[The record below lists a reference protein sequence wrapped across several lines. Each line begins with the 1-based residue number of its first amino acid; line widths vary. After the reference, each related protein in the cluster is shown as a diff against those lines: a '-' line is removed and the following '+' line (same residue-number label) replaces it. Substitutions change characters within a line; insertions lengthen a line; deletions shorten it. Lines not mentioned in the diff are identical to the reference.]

1 MSRSSNP
8 TNRGKIASM
17 KLIVGLGNPGEK
29 YKNNRHNAGFLVADA
44 LKTRISNEFLIFKST
59 NFMNESGE
67 FVKNLMSQYPN
78 ISISDLYIVHD
89 DLDIPLGKYKI
100 QFGVGP
106 KVHNGVASIEKEIG
120 SKDFWRVRIGIH
132 PVEKPGTRAKL
143 GTGPVPQRKKISA
156 AGFVLQN
163 FTKTEEKIIQTVIP
177 KIIDLLKLDVNRSQN
192 HEV

>member
-67 FVKNLMSQYPN
+67 FVKSLMSQYPN

-120 SKDFWRVRIGIH
+120 SKDFWRVRVGVDNRNPENRIQGEEYVLRDFTQEEEVIL
-132 PVEKPGTRAKL
+132 EKVIKKVCREINL
-143 GTGPVPQRKKISA
+143 LPQ
-156 AGFVLQN
+156 
-163 FTKTEEKIIQTVIP
+163 
-177 KIIDLLKLDVNRSQN
+177 
-192 HEV
+192 